1 MITAFAINDTH
12 THILQTCHAQHTV
25 AIVTLHNGMQREK
38 KHFTILGLNGGWTS
52 LLTSFCQ
59 SIIR

>member
-38 KHFTILGLNGGWTS
+38 KHFTILGLNGG
-52 LLTSFCQ
+52 
-59 SIIR
+59 